1 MNQSCSEVEKKI
13 PVRSWPPV
21 EHQVVNRWSISS
33 CEVVSVW
40 LLRYNGKVGSTRN
53 VKVRGVKLVV
63 GLLILLTILCCEVV
77 TMTRTNAKCHF
88 CSKARKAEVSGAD
101 DFLQFAL
108 VFPGQV

>member
-1 MNQSCSEVEKKI
+1 M
-13 PVRSWPPV
+13 VRWGALELS
-21 EHQVVNRWSISS
+21 RS
-33 CEVVSVW
+33 
-40 LLRYNGKVGSTRN
+40 
-53 VKVRGVKLVV
+53 RGWVKLVV
-63 GLLILLTILCCEVV
+63 GLLILLTILCYEVV